1 MKLDADT
8 LLALL
13 PAFYRER
20 DAEANGPLRALLGVI
35 ARQGALVEA
44 DIERLYNNAFIE
56 TCEDWVVPYI
66 GDLLGV
72 RALYPV
78 SGTAAFGP
86 RALVAN
92 TLRLRR
98 RKGTALVLEELAFD
112 TTGWRARAVEF
123 FERVATTQYMNH
135 LRPHAVRTPD
145 LRQPRPLDRIDGP
158 FGTEAHTAD
167 VRALPAGRYNLPN
180 VGLFLWRLQAY
191 PVQRG
196 TARPATTRPGFYTFD
211 PLGDDQPLFNRP
223 RTETDISHLAEPIN
237 VPEALHWRDLHAE
250 LEARRQAI
258 TEGEDPDD
266 RYFAD
271 AGGGAVLR
279 VWVDNKEVPP
289 EHLVICDLSPI
300 PPPPLP
306 APPPLDKWRRPPAS
320 LVVTARKAGRPA
332 RTFPSAGGVLVGIDP
347 RLGRL
352 ALPAGVTASRVEVGY
367 AYGFPGD
374 IGAGP
379 YDRRPGP
386 GNDNPL
392 ASLPDPADFEVVVE
406 IPSAATPTL
415 ASAFNAPANPADAPN
430 RVVAGKRTLVILNT
444 DATETLTPSLNLPDS
459 QLAILAAPGHR
470 PVLVGDITVQGNA
483 STRLSLDGLLIDG
496 ALRLQGR
503 LNEVTLRHCS
513 LVPARGG
520 IIHTGAGTELTLN
533 LYRCLCG
540 PLASDHAL
548 AGVVLRDSLVDG
560 GAMASGKAIDIDD
573 SPLTAIACT
582 LLGTTA
588 AGRLEASNSIFD
600 GLVSITRRQEGCVRY
615 SYVPPKSVTPRR
627 HRCQPDLVMTDLPAG
642 EAAREAMR
650 VTPAFT
656 SIRFNTPAYGQLT
669 RSTAPEI
676 RTGAD
681 NGAEMGAWN
690 LLQQAQREANL
701 ALALDEYLRFG
712 LEAAAIFVN

>member
-1 MKLDADT
+1 MKIDADT
-8 LLALL
+8 LFALL

-20 DAEANGPLRALLGVI
+20 DAELNGPLRALLGVI

-78 SGTAAFGP
+78 GGTAAFGP

-123 FERVATTQYMNH
+123 FERVSTTQYLNH
-135 LRPHAVRTPD
+135 LRPHALRTPD

-167 VRALPAGRYNLPN
+167 VRTLPAGRYNLPN

-191 PVQRG
+191 PVQRAS
-196 TARPATTRPGFYTFD
+196 ARPATTRPGFYTFD
-211 PLGDDQPLFNRP
+211 PLGLDQPLFNRP

-250 LEARRQAI
+250 LEARRQAL
-258 TEGEDPDD
+258 TDGEDPDD
-266 RYFAD
+266 RYFAE
-271 AGGGAVLR
+271 GGGGPVLR
-279 VWVDNKEVPP
+279 VWVDDKEIPV
-289 EHLVICDLSPI
+289 EHLVICDLGPI
-300 PPPPLP
+300 PTVVPE
-306 APPPLDKWRRPPAS
+306 DWRHPPATLTVS
-320 LVVTARKAGRPA
+320 ARKAGRPDK
-332 RTFPSAGGVLVGIDP
+332 TFPAAGGMLVGIDP
-347 RLGRL
+347 RRGRL
-352 ALPAGVTASRVEVGY
+352 ALPTGVTASRVEVAY

-386 GNDNPL
+386 GDDDPL
-392 ASLPDPADFEVVVE
+392 AMLPDPADFEVVIHV
-406 IPSAATPTL
+406 PSAATPTL
-415 ASAFNAPANPADAPN
+415 ASAFNAPVNAADAVN
-430 RVVAGKRTLVILNT
+430 RVVAGKRTLIVLDT
-444 DATETLTPSLNLPDS
+444 DTSEALTPTLNLPDS
-459 QLAILAAPGHR
+459 HLAIEAAPGRR
-470 PVLVGDITVQGNA
+470 PVLVGNFALKGNA
-483 STRLSLDGLLIDG
+483 STRLSLGGLLLDG
-496 ALRLQGR
+496 ALNLQGR
-503 LNEVTLRHCS
+503 LNAITLRHCS
-513 LVPARGG
+513 LVPDKGG
-520 IIHTGAGTELTLN
+520 IAHTGAGTELVLS
-533 LYRCLCG
+533 LYRCLSG
-540 PLASDHAL
+540 PIRSNKAL
-548 AGVVLRDSLVDG
+548 AGVSLRDCLVDG
-560 GAMASGKAIDIDD
+560 EASNLAIDIDD
-573 SPLTAIACT
+573 SPLSAVACT
-582 LLGTTA
+582 FFGTTD
-588 AGRLEASNSIFD
+588 AGRLEAGNCVFD

-615 SYVPPKSVTPRR
+615 SYLPPKSVTPRR
-627 HRCQPDLVMTDLPAG
+627 HRCQPDLVMTDLPAAD
-642 EAAREAMR
+642 AAREAMR
-650 VTPAFT
+650 VTPAYT
-656 SIRFNTPAYGQLT
+656 SIRFATPAYGQLT

-681 NGAEMGAWN
+681 NGAEMGVWN
-690 LLQQAQREANL
+690 LLQQPQREANL

-712 LEAAAIFVN
+712 LEAAPMFAN

>member
-20 DAEANGPLRALLGVI
+20 DAEAGDPLRALLGVI

-123 FERVATTQYMNH
+123 FERVSTTQYMNH
-135 LRPHAVRTPD
+135 LRPHSLRTPD
-145 LRQPRPLDRIDGP
+145 LRQPRPLARIDGP
-158 FGTEAHTAD
+158 FGSEAHTAD
-167 VRALPAGRYNLPN
+167 IRALPAGRYNLPN

-191 PVQRG
+191 PVQRA

-211 PLGDDQPLFNRP
+211 PLGLDQPLFNRP
-223 RTETDISHLAEPIN
+223 RTETDISRLAEPIN

-250 LEARRQAI
+250 LEARRQAL
-258 TEGEDPDD
+258 TDGEDPDD
-266 RYFAD
+266 QYFAE
-271 AGGGAVLR
+271 AGGGPVLR
-279 VWVDNKEVPP
+279 VWIDDSEVPV

-300 PPPPLP
+300 PSVVPE
-306 APPPLDKWRRPPAS
+306 DWRHPPAS
-320 LVVTARKAGRPA
+320 LTVTALKPGRPDQ
-332 RTFPSAGGVLVGIDP
+332 TFPSAGGVLVGIDP
-347 RLGRL
+347 KRGRL
-352 ALPAGVTASRVEVGY
+352 ALPDGVTASRVEVGY

-379 YDRRPGP
+379 YDQRPGP
-386 GNDNPL
+386 GDNDPL
-392 ASLPDPADFEVVVE
+392 ATLPDPADFDVVIQ

-415 ASAFNAPANPADAPN
+415 ASAFNAPANSADAVN
-430 RVVAGKRTLVILNT
+430 RIIPGKRTLVILNT
-444 DATETLTPSLNLPDS
+444 DASEAVTPTPDLLDS
-459 QLAILAAPGHR
+459 HLAIQAAPGRR
-470 PVLVGDITVQGNA
+470 PVLIGDFTLKGNA

-496 ALRLQGR
+496 ALRLQGQ
-503 LNEVTLRHCS
+503 LHAVTLRHCS
-513 LVPARGG
+513 LVPNRGG
-520 IIHTGAGTELTLN
+520 IAHTGTGTELSLS
-533 LYRCLCG
+533 LYRCLGG
-540 PLASDHAL
+540 PLRCNRPL
-548 AGVVLRDSLVDG
+548 AAVVLRDCLIDG
-560 GAMASGKAIDIDD
+560 EGGNLALDVDD
-573 SPLTAIACT
+573 SPLTVITST

-588 AGRLEASNSIFD
+588 AGRLEASNCLFD
-600 GLVSITRRQEGCVRY
+600 GLVSIARRQEGCVRY
-615 SYVPPKSVTPRR
+615 SYLPPKSVTPRR
-627 HRCQPDLVMTDLPAG
+627 HRCQPDLVMTDLPAAD
-642 EAAREAMR
+642 AAREAAR

-656 SIRFNTPAYGQLT
+656 SIRFATPAYGQLT
-669 RSTAPEI
+669 RTTAREI

-681 NGAEMGAWN
+681 NGAEMGVWN
-690 LLQQAQREANL
+690 LLQQPQREANL

>member
-20 DAEANGPLRALLGVI
+20 DAELDGPLRALLGVI
-35 ARQGALVEA
+35 ARQGALVKA

-123 FERVATTQYMNH
+123 FERVSTTQYLNH
-135 LRPHAVRTPD
+135 LRPHSLRTPD

-158 FGTEAHTAD
+158 FGSEAHTAD
-167 VRALPAGRYNLPN
+167 IRALPAGRYNLPN

-191 PVQRG
+191 PVQRA

-211 PLGDDQPLFNRP
+211 PLGLDQPLFNRP

-250 LEARRQAI
+250 LEARRQAL
-258 TEGEDPDD
+258 TDGEAPDD
-266 RYFAD
+266 QYFAE
-271 AGGGAVLR
+271 AGGGPVLR
-279 VWVDNKEVPP
+279 VWVDDNEVPV

-300 PPPPLP
+300 PTVVPE
-306 APPPLDKWRRPPAS
+306 DWRHPPAS
-320 LVVTARKAGRPA
+320 LTVTARKPGRPDM
-332 RTFPSAGGVLVGIDP
+332 TFPAAGGVLVGIDP
-347 RLGRL
+347 RRGRL
-352 ALPAGVTASRVEVGY
+352 ALPDGITASRVEVAY

-386 GNDNPL
+386 DDNGPL
-392 ASLPDPADFEVVVE
+392 AAQPDPADFEVVIQ

-415 ASAFNAPANPADAPN
+415 ASAFNAPANPADAVN
-430 RVVAGKRTLVILNT
+430 RVIAGKRTLLVLNT
-444 DATETLTPSLNLPDS
+444 DASEAVTPNLDLPDS
-459 QLAILAAPGHR
+459 HLAIQAAPGRR
-470 PVLVGDITVQGNA
+470 PVLVGDFTLQGNA
-483 STRLSLDGLLIDG
+483 STRLSLGGLLLDG
-496 ALRLQGR
+496 ALNLQGQ
-503 LNEVTLRHCS
+503 LHAVTLRHCS
-513 LVPARGG
+513 VVPAKGG
-520 IIHTGAGTELTLN
+520 IAHTGTGTDLSLS
-533 LYRCLCG
+533 LYRCLSG
-540 PLASDHAL
+540 PLRSKRPL
-548 AGVVLRDSLVDG
+548 AAVVLRDSLIDGDSGIAVDV
-560 GAMASGKAIDIDD
+560 DD
-573 SPLTAIACT
+573 SPLTVIAST
-582 LLGTTA
+582 LFGTTA
-588 AGRLEASNSIFD
+588 AGRLEASNSLFD
-600 GLVSITRRQEGCVRY
+600 EQVIIARRQEGCVRY
-615 SYVPPKSVTPRR
+615 SYLPAKSTTPRR
-627 HRCQPDLVMTDLPAG
+627 HRCQPDLVMTDLPAA

-656 SIRFNTPAYGQLT
+656 SIHFATPAYGQLT
-669 RSTAPEI
+669 RSTAREI

-681 NGAEMGAWN
+681 NGAEMGVWN
-690 LLQQAQREANL
+690 LLQQPQREANL

>member
-8 LLALL
+8 LLNLL

-20 DAEANGPLRALLGVI
+20 DTELNGPLRALLGVI
-35 ARQGALVEA
+35 ARQGALLQA
-44 DIERLYNNAFIE
+44 DIDRLYDNAFIE

-123 FERVATTQYMNH
+123 FERVSTTQYLNH
-135 LRPHAVRTPD
+135 TRPHSLRTPD

-167 VRALPAGRYNLPN
+167 VRALPTGRYNLPN

-191 PVQRG
+191 PVQRAS
-196 TARPATTRPGFYTFD
+196 ARPATTRPGFYTFD
-211 PLGDDQPLFNRP
+211 PLGLDQPLFNRP
-223 RTETDISHLAEPIN
+223 RSETDISHLAEPIN

-250 LEARRQAI
+250 LEARRQAL
-258 TEGEDPDD
+258 TDGEDPDD
-266 RYFAD
+266 RYFAAS
-271 AGGGAVLR
+271 AGGPVFR
-279 VWVDNKEVPP
+279 VWIDDQEVAV

-300 PPPPLP
+300 PGAVPE
-306 APPPLDKWRRPPAS
+306 DWRHPPAS
-320 LVVTARKAGRPA
+320 LTVTASKAGRPDM
-332 RTFPSAGGVLVGIDP
+332 TFPSVGGVLVGIDP
-347 RLGRL
+347 RRGRL
-352 ALPAGVTASRVEVGY
+352 ALPEGVTASTVEVGY

-379 YDRRPGP
+379 YDERPNP
-386 GNDNPL
+386 GDSDPL
-392 ASLPDPADFEVVVE
+392 AILPDPADFEVVIQ

-415 ASAFNAPANPADAPN
+415 ASAFNAPANPADTVN
-430 RVVAGKRTLVILNT
+430 RVIAGKRTLIVLNS
-444 DATETLTPSLNLPDS
+444 DASEALTPDLDLPDTH
-459 QLAILAAPGHR
+459 LAITAAAGRR
-470 PVLVGDITVQGNA
+470 PVLIGDFSLKGNA
-483 STRLSLDGLLIDG
+483 STRLSLGGLLLDG
-496 ALRLQGR
+496 ALKLQGA
-503 LNEVTLRHCS
+503 LHAVTLRHCT
-513 LVPARGG
+513 LVPAKGG
-520 IIHTGAGTELTLN
+520 IAHTGTATDLSLS
-533 LYRCLCG
+533 LYRCLSG
-540 PLASDHAL
+540 ALHSNQPLAA
-548 AGVVLRDSLVDG
+548 AVLRDSLIDG
-560 GAMASGKAIDIDD
+560 DNGAGGNVAVNVDD
-573 SPLTAIACT
+573 SPLSVIACT
-582 LLGTTA
+582 LFGSTA
-588 AGRLEASNSIFD
+588 AGRLEASNTLFD
-600 GLVSITRRQEGCVRY
+600 GLVNIARRQEGCVRY
-615 SYVPPKSVTPRR
+615 CYLPAKSVTPRR
-627 HRCQPDLVMTDLPAG
+627 HRCQPDLVMTDLPAAL
-642 EAAREAMR
+642 AAREATR
-650 VTPAFT
+650 VTPGFT
-656 SIRFNTPAYGQLT
+656 SIHFDTPAYGQLT

-681 NGAEMGAWN
+681 NGAEIGVWY
-690 LLQQAQREANL
+690 LLQQPQREANL

>member
-20 DAEANGPLRALLGVI
+20 DAELDGPLRALLGVI

-123 FERVATTQYMNH
+123 FERVSTTQYLNH
-135 LRPHAVRTPD
+135 LRPHSLRTPD

-158 FGTEAHTAD
+158 FGSEAHTAD
-167 VRALPAGRYNLPN
+167 IRALPAGRYNLPN

-191 PVQRG
+191 PVQRA

-211 PLGDDQPLFNRP
+211 PLGLDQPLFNRP

-250 LEARRQAI
+250 LEARRQAL
-258 TEGEDPDD
+258 TDGEAPDD
-266 RYFAD
+266 QYFAE
-271 AGGGAVLR
+271 AGGGPVLR
-279 VWVDNKEVPP
+279 VWVDDNEVPV

-300 PPPPLP
+300 PTVVPE
-306 APPPLDKWRRPPAS
+306 DWRHPPAS
-320 LVVTARKAGRPA
+320 LTVTARKPGRPDM
-332 RTFPSAGGVLVGIDP
+332 TFPAAGGVLVGIDP
-347 RLGRL
+347 RRGRL
-352 ALPAGVTASRVEVGY
+352 ALPDGITASRVEVAY

-386 GNDNPL
+386 DDNGPL
-392 ASLPDPADFEVVVE
+392 AAQPDPADFEVVIQ

-415 ASAFNAPANPADAPN
+415 ASAFNAPANPADAVN
-430 RVVAGKRTLVILNT
+430 RVIAGKRTLLVLNT
-444 DATETLTPSLNLPDS
+444 DASEAVTPNLDLPDS
-459 QLAILAAPGHR
+459 HLAIQAAPGRR
-470 PVLVGDITVQGNA
+470 PVLVGDFTLQGNA
-483 STRLSLDGLLIDG
+483 STRLSLGGLLLDG
-496 ALRLQGR
+496 ALNLQGQ
-503 LNEVTLRHCS
+503 LHAVTLRHCS
-513 LVPARGG
+513 VVPAKGG
-520 IIHTGAGTELTLN
+520 IAHTGTGTDLSLS
-533 LYRCLCG
+533 LYRCLSG
-540 PLASDHAL
+540 PLRSKRPL
-548 AGVVLRDSLVDG
+548 AAVVLRDSLIDGDSGIAVDV
-560 GAMASGKAIDIDD
+560 DD
-573 SPLTAIACT
+573 SPLTVIAST
-582 LLGTTA
+582 LFGTTA
-588 AGRLEASNSIFD
+588 AGRLEASNSLFD
-600 GLVSITRRQEGCVRY
+600 EQVIIARRQEGCVRY
-615 SYVPPKSVTPRR
+615 SYLPAKSTTPRR
-627 HRCQPDLVMTDLPAG
+627 HRCQPDLVMTDLPAA

-656 SIRFNTPAYGQLT
+656 SIHFATPAYGQLT
-669 RSTAPEI
+669 RSTAREI

-681 NGAEMGAWN
+681 NGAEMGVWN
-690 LLQQAQREANL
+690 LLQQPQREANL

>member
-20 DAEANGPLRALLGVI
+20 DAELNGPLRALLGVI
-35 ARQGALVEA
+35 ARQGALLEA
-44 DIERLYNNAFIE
+44 DIERLYDNAFIE

-123 FERVATTQYMNH
+123 FERVSTTQYLNH
-135 LRPHAVRTPD
+135 LRPHSLRTPD

-158 FGTEAHTAD
+158 FGSEAHTAD
-167 VRALPAGRYNLPN
+167 VRALPAGHYNLPN

-191 PVQRG
+191 PVQRA

-211 PLGDDQPLFNRP
+211 PLGLDQPLFNRP
-223 RTETDISHLAEPIN
+223 RSETDISHLAEPIN

-258 TEGEDPDD
+258 TDGEDPDD

-271 AGGGAVLR
+271 DAGGQVLR
-279 VWVDNKEVPP
+279 VWIDGVAVPV
-289 EHLVICDLSPI
+289 ENLVICDLSPI
-300 PPPPLP
+300 PGV
-306 APPPLDKWRRPPAS
+306 APEDWRHPPATITVKAS
-320 LVVTARKAGRPA
+320 KAGLA
-332 RTFPSAGGVLVGIDP
+332 DKIFPSTGVLVGIDP
-347 RLGRL
+347 RRGRL
-352 ALPAGVTASRVEVGY
+352 ALPEGVTASRVEVGY

-374 IGAGP
+374 VGAGP
-379 YDRRPGP
+379 FDPRPAAGD
-386 GNDNPL
+386 NNPL
-392 ASLPDPADFEVVVE
+392 AALPVAADFEVVIH

-415 ASAFNAPANPADAPN
+415 ASAFNAPASPGDAIN
-430 RVVAGKRTLVILNT
+430 RVVAGKRTLLVLDT
-444 DATETLTPSLNLPDS
+444 DATEAVTPNLDLPDTH
-459 QLAILAAPGHR
+459 LAIQAASGRR
-470 PVLVGDITVQGNA
+470 PVLVGDFTLKGNA
-483 STRLSLDGLLIDG
+483 STRLSLGGLLLDG
-496 ALRLQGR
+496 ALKLQGA
-503 LNEVTLRHCS
+503 LHAVTLRHCS

-520 IIHTGAGTELTLN
+520 IAHSGSGTELTLS
-533 LYRCLCG
+533 LYRCLSG
-540 PLASDHAL
+540 PLRSKKPLAAVEVQDSLIDGDDGSA
-548 AGVVLRDSLVDG
+548 AGV
-560 GAMASGKAIDIDD
+560 AIDVSD
-573 SPLTAIACT
+573 SPLTVLSST
-582 LLGTTA
+582 LLGSTD
-588 AGRLEASNSIFD
+588 AGRLEAGNSLFD

-615 SYVPPKSVTPRR
+615 SYLPFASKTPRR
-627 HRCQPDLVMTDLPAG
+627 YRCQPDLVRADLPNA
-642 EAAREAMR
+642 EAQREEVR
-650 VTPAFT
+650 VTPGFT
-656 SIRFNTPAYGQLT
+656 SSRFGTPAYGQLT
-669 RSTAPEI
+669 RSTAVEI

-681 NGAEMGAWN
+681 NGAEMGVWN
-690 LLQQAQREANL
+690 LLQQPQREANL

-712 LEAAAIFVN
+712 LEAAPIFVN

>member
-1 MKLDADT
+1 MKLDADA

-20 DAEANGPLRALLGVI
+20 DADLNGPLRALLGVI

-44 DIERLYNNAFIE
+44 DIERLYDNAFIE

-123 FERVATTQYMNH
+123 FERVSTTQYLNH
-135 LRPHAVRTPD
+135 LRPHSLRTPD
-145 LRQPRPLDRIDGP
+145 LRQPRPLDRVDGS
-158 FGTEAHTAD
+158 FGTEAHTVD
-167 VRALPAGRYNLPN
+167 IRALPAGRYNLPN
-180 VGLFLWRLQAY
+180 VGIFLWRLQAY
-191 PVQRG
+191 PVQRA

-211 PLGDDQPLFNRP
+211 PLGHDQPLFNRP

-250 LEARRQAI
+250 LEARRQAL
-258 TEGEDPDD
+258 TDGEDPDD
-266 RYFAD
+266 QYFAE
-271 AGGGAVLR
+271 AGGGPVLR
-279 VWVDNKEVPP
+279 VWIDDSEVPV
-289 EHLVICDLSPI
+289 EHLVICDLSPF
-300 PPPPLP
+300 PTV
-306 APPPLDKWRRPPAS
+306 APEDWRHPPAT
-320 LVVTARKAGRPA
+320 LTVTAKKAGRPDK
-332 RTFPSAGGVLVGIDP
+332 TFPATGGVLVGIDP
-347 RLGRL
+347 RRGRL
-352 ALPAGVTASRVEVGY
+352 ALPDGVTATCVEVGY

-379 YDRRPGP
+379 YDQRPGP
-386 GNDNPL
+386 GNTDPL
-392 ASLPDPADFEVVVE
+392 AALPDPADFEVIIE
-406 IPSAATPTL
+406 IPSTATPTL
-415 ASAFNAPANPADAPN
+415 ASAFNAPANPADAVN
-430 RVVAGKRTLVILNT
+430 RVIAGKRTLVVLNT
-444 DATETLTPSLNLPDS
+444 DASEALTPTLNLPDS
-459 QLAILAAPGHR
+459 HLAIQAAPGRR
-470 PVLVGDITVQGNA
+470 PVLVSNFTLKGNA
-483 STRLSLDGLLIDG
+483 STRLSLGGLLLDG
-496 ALRLQGR
+496 ALKLQGA
-503 LNEVTLRHCS
+503 LHAVTLRHCS
-513 LVPARGG
+513 LVPDKGG
-520 IIHTGAGTELTLN
+520 IAHTGTATDLVLS
-533 LYRCLCG
+533 LYRCLSG
-540 PLASDHAL
+540 PIHSNRPMAA
-548 AGVVLRDSLVDG
+548 VNLRDSLINGDDG
-560 GAMASGKAIDIDD
+560 AGGTVALDVDD

-588 AGRLEASNSIFD
+588 AGRLEASNCLFD
-600 GLVSITRRQEGCVRY
+600 GLVSIARRQEGCVRY
-615 SYVPPKSVTPRR
+615 SYLPSDSTAPRR
-627 HRCQPDLVMTDLPAG
+627 FRCQPDLVMTGLTKDD
-642 EAAREAMR
+642 AAREAMR

-656 SIRFNTPAYGQLT
+656 SIRFDTPAYGQLT
-669 RSTAPEI
+669 KSTATEI

-681 NGAEMGAWN
+681 NGAEMGVWN
-690 LLQQAQREANL
+690 LLQQPQREANL

>member
-20 DAEANGPLRALLGVI
+20 DAELDGPLRALLGVI

-123 FERVATTQYMNH
+123 FERVSTTQYLNH
-135 LRPHAVRTPD
+135 LRPHSLRTPD

-158 FGTEAHTAD
+158 FGSEAHTAD
-167 VRALPAGRYNLPN
+167 IRALPAGRYNLPN

-191 PVQRG
+191 PVQRA

-211 PLGDDQPLFNRP
+211 PLGLDQPLFNRP

-250 LEARRQAI
+250 LEARRQAL
-258 TEGEDPDD
+258 TDGEDPDD
-266 RYFAD
+266 QYFAE
-271 AGGGAVLR
+271 AGGGPVLR
-279 VWVDNKEVPP
+279 VWIDDNEVPV

-300 PPPPLP
+300 PTVVPE
-306 APPPLDKWRRPPAS
+306 DWRHPPAS
-320 LVVTARKAGRPA
+320 QSVTARKPGRPDK
-332 RTFPSAGGVLVGIDP
+332 TFPAVGGVLVGIDP
-347 RLGRL
+347 RRGRL
-352 ALPAGVTASRVEVGY
+352 ALPDGITASRVEIAY

-386 GNDNPL
+386 GNNDSDPL
-392 ASLPDPADFEVVVE
+392 AALPDPTDFDIVIQ

-415 ASAFNAPANPADAPN
+415 AAAFNAPANPADAVN
-430 RVVAGKRTLVILNT
+430 RVIAGKRTLLVLNT
-444 DATETLTPSLNLPDS
+444 DTSEAVTPNLDLPDS
-459 QLAILAAPGHR
+459 HLAIQAAPGRR
-470 PVLVGDITVQGNA
+470 PVLVGDFTLQGNA
-483 STRLSLDGLLIDG
+483 STRLSLGGLLLDG
-496 ALRLQGR
+496 ALNLQGQ
-503 LNEVTLRHCS
+503 LHAVTLRHCS
-513 LVPARGG
+513 VVPAKGG
-520 IIHTGAGTELTLN
+520 IAHTGTGTDLSLS
-533 LYRCLCG
+533 LYRCLSG
-540 PLASDHAL
+540 PLRSKRPL
-548 AGVVLRDSLVDG
+548 AAVVLRDSLIDGDSGIAVDV
-560 GAMASGKAIDIDD
+560 DD
-573 SPLTAIACT
+573 SPLTVIAST
-582 LLGTTA
+582 LFGTTA
-588 AGRLEASNSIFD
+588 AGRLEASNSLFD
-600 GLVSITRRQEGCVRY
+600 EQVIIARRQEGCVRY
-615 SYVPPKSVTPRR
+615 SYLPAKSTTPRR
-627 HRCQPDLVMTDLPAG
+627 HRCQPDLVMTDLPAA

-656 SIRFNTPAYGQLT
+656 SIHFATPAYGQLT
-669 RSTAPEI
+669 RSTAREI

-681 NGAEMGAWN
+681 NGAEMGVWN
-690 LLQQAQREANL
+690 LLQQPQREANL

>member
-20 DAEANGPLRALLGVI
+20 DAELNGPLRALLGVI

-44 DIERLYNNAFIE
+44 DIERMYDNAFIE

-78 SGTAAFGP
+78 GGTAAFGP

-123 FERVATTQYMNH
+123 FERVSTTQYMNH
-135 LRPHAVRTPD
+135 LRPHALRTPD
-145 LRQPRPLDRIDGP
+145 LRQPRPLARVDGP

-191 PVQRG
+191 PVQRA

-211 PLGDDQPLFNRP
+211 PLGLDQPLFNRP

-237 VPEALHWRDLHAE
+237 VPEALHWHDLHAE

-258 TEGEDPDD
+258 ADGEDPDD
-266 RYFAD
+266 QYFAE
-271 AGGGAVLR
+271 AGGGPVLR
-279 VWVDNKEVPP
+279 VWIDDNEVPV

-300 PPPPLP
+300 PTV
-306 APPPLDKWRRPPAS
+306 APEDWRHPPAT
-320 LVVTARKAGRPA
+320 LTVTARKAGRPDM
-332 RTFPSAGGVLVGIDP
+332 TFPAAGGVLVGIDP
-347 RLGRL
+347 RRGRL
-352 ALPAGVTASRVEVGY
+352 ALPAGVSATRVEVGY

-379 YDRRPGP
+379 
-386 GNDNPL
+386 GNTDLL
-392 ASLPDPADFEVVVE
+392 AALPDPADFEVVIH

-415 ASAFNAPANPADAPN
+415 ASAFNAPANPADAAN
-430 RVVAGKRTLVILNT
+430 RVIAGTRTLVVLNT
-444 DATETLTPSLNLPDS
+444 DATEALAPTLNLPDS
-459 QLAILAAPGHR
+459 HLAIQAAPSRR
-470 PVLVGDITVQGNA
+470 PVLVGDFLLKGNA
-483 STRLSLDGLLIDG
+483 STRLSLGGLLLDG
-496 ALRLQGR
+496 ALNLQGQ
-503 LNEVTLRHCS
+503 LHAVTLRHCS
-513 LVPARGG
+513 LVPAKGG
-520 IIHTGAGTELTLN
+520 IAHTGTGTDLTLS
-533 LYRCLCG
+533 LYRCLSG
-540 PLASDHAL
+540 PLRCNRPL
-548 AGVVLRDSLVDG
+548 AAVELRDCLIDG
-560 GAMASGKAIDIDD
+560 EGGNVALDVDD
-573 SPLTAIACT
+573 SPLTIIAST
-582 LLGTTA
+582 LLGTTS
-588 AGRLEASNSIFD
+588 AGRLEASNSLFD
-600 GLVSITRRQEGCVRY
+600 GLVTIARRQEGCVRY
-615 SYVPPKSVTPRR
+615 SYLPPKSVTPRR
-627 HRCQPDLVMTDLPAG
+627 HRCQPDLVITDLPAA

-656 SIRFNTPAYGQLT
+656 STRFNTPAYGQLT

-681 NGAEMGAWN
+681 NGAEMGVWN
-690 LLQQAQREANL
+690 LLQQPQREANL

-712 LEAAAIFVN
+712 LESAAIFVN

>member
-20 DAEANGPLRALLGVI
+20 DAELDGPLRALLGVI

-123 FERVATTQYMNH
+123 FERVSTTQYLNH
-135 LRPHAVRTPD
+135 LRPHSLRTPD

-158 FGTEAHTAD
+158 FGSEAHTAD
-167 VRALPAGRYNLPN
+167 IRALPAGRYNLPN

-191 PVQRG
+191 PVQRA

-211 PLGDDQPLFNRP
+211 PLGLDQPLFNRP

-250 LEARRQAI
+250 LEARRQAL
-258 TEGEDPDD
+258 TDGEDPDD
-266 RYFAD
+266 QYFAE
-271 AGGGAVLR
+271 AGGGPVLR
-279 VWVDNKEVPP
+279 VWIDDNEVPV

-300 PPPPLP
+300 PSVVPE
-306 APPPLDKWRRPPAS
+306 DWRYPPAS
-320 LVVTARKAGRPA
+320 LTVTARKPGRPDM
-332 RTFPSAGGVLVGIDP
+332 TFPAADGVLVGIDP
-347 RLGRL
+347 RRGRL
-352 ALPAGVTASRVEVGY
+352 ALPDGITASRVEVAY

-386 GNDNPL
+386 DDNGPL
-392 ASLPDPADFEVVVE
+392 AAQPDPADFEVVIQ

-415 ASAFNAPANPADAPN
+415 ASAFNAPANPADAVN
-430 RVVAGKRTLVILNT
+430 RVIAGKRTLLVLNT
-444 DATETLTPSLNLPDS
+444 DASEAVTPNLDLPDS
-459 QLAILAAPGHR
+459 HLAIQAAPGRR
-470 PVLVGDITVQGNA
+470 PVLVGDFTLQGNA
-483 STRLSLDGLLIDG
+483 STRLSLGGLLLDG
-496 ALRLQGR
+496 ALNLQGQ
-503 LNEVTLRHCS
+503 LHAVTLRHCS
-513 LVPARGG
+513 VVPAKGG
-520 IIHTGAGTELTLN
+520 IAHTGTGTDLSLS
-533 LYRCLCG
+533 LYRCLSG
-540 PLASDHAL
+540 PLRSKRPL
-548 AGVVLRDSLVDG
+548 AAVVLRDSLIDGDSDIAVDV
-560 GAMASGKAIDIDD
+560 DD
-573 SPLTAIACT
+573 SPLTVIAST
-582 LLGTTA
+582 LFGTTA
-588 AGRLEASNSIFD
+588 AGRLEASNSLFD
-600 GLVSITRRQEGCVRY
+600 DQVIIARRQEGCVRY
-615 SYVPPKSVTPRR
+615 SYLPPKSVTPRR
-627 HRCQPDLVMTDLPAG
+627 HRCQPDLVMTDLPTAD
-642 EAAREAMR
+642 AAREATR

-656 SIRFNTPAYGQLT
+656 STRFDTPAYGQLT
-669 RSTAPEI
+669 RATAPEI

-681 NGAEMGAWN
+681 NGAEMGVWN
-690 LLQQAQREANL
+690 LLQQPQREANL